1 MLKAESHSNGK
12 ENTFDWLKCS
22 TQNMPTFI
30 QPIEGGIFNVLL
42 FIEACVTGTFPVKHT
57 HLCKGKTQINIPCP
71 NFLHLLKLNLIVHGI
86 FGHFGFLVLSVSDVR
101 PPATGFSA
109 IFADSEN

>member
-1 MLKAESHSNGK
+1 MASCFDPSRVFLEPRKTREFTMLKAESHSNGK
-12 ENTFDWLKCS
+12 ENTFDWLKCC

-57 HLCKGKTQINIPCP
+57 HLCLVKPKLIFPVQISYIY
-71 NFLHLLKLNLIVHGI
+71 
-86 FGHFGFLVLSVSDVR
+86 
-101 PPATGFSA
+101 
-109 IFADSEN
+109 